1 MYGQCSPSG
10 RGDNGH
16 YYCKYEGEAIKQN
29 STEFLTLFKEVCPNL
44 YNGTEHTTTCC
55 DLTQLKYMDSQLSVP
70 KQLMARC
77 PACLVNFKSFLC
89 DMTCSNKQSEF
100 IVDTSSPPTQASQKL
115 VESPV
120 KKESAKVRR
129 QATAND
135 DDYSNDDKNE
145 HVEGEDQQHD
155 ENSKDVKEI
164 KHEEN
169 EEASLSDKEDVTTYT
184 YFITTTY
191 VNQMFDSCKC
201 VFIL

>member
-1 MYGQCSPSG
+1 
-10 RGDNGH
+10 
-16 YYCKYEGEAIKQN
+16 
-29 STEFLTLFKEVCPNL
+29 
-44 YNGTEHTTTCC
+44 
-55 DLTQLKYMDSQLSVP
+55 MDSQLSVP

-77 PACLVNFKSFLC
+77 PACLANFKSFLC

-100 IVDTSSPPTQASQKL
+100 IVDTSQPTQASQKL

-120 KKESAKVRR
+120 KKESAKIRR
-129 QATAND
+129 QATANDD

-155 ENSKDVKEI
+155 ENSKDVKEM
-164 KHEEN
+164 KHEGN
-169 EEASLSDKEDVTTYT
+169 EEASLSDKEDVTSYT